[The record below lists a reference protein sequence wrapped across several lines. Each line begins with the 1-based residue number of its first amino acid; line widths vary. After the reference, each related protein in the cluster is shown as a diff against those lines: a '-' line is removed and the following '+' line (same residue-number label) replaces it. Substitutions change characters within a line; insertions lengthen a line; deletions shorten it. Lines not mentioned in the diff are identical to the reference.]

1 VRFPRLHNLLLCIRC
16 DELHGRPATT
26 TATLL
31 ITKPEPPH
39 LPGVKYFEK
48 LAAPHVRPTAV
59 RQASAVVI

>member
-1 VRFPRLHNLLLCIRC
+1 MDVRPQLQ
-16 DELHGRPATT
+16 PPSS
-26 TATLL
+26 

-59 RQASAVVI
+59 WQASAVVI